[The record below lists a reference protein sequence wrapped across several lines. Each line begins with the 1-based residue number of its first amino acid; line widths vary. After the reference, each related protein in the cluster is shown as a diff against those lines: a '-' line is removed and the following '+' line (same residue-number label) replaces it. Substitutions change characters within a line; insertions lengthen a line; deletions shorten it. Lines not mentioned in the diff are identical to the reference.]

1 MVYFFEREINVFY
14 AFYDPSCTV
23 TPGKPYLLV
32 AWLPENI
39 NFRETTLRSLTK
51 GRRQLK
57 KNVFFRALPVLPNPP
72 TPIRA
77 TWSFFS
83 DVKNQDQF
91 INMVADLPAVFF

>member
-51 GRRQLK
+51 GRPQLK
-57 KNVFFRALPVLPNPP
+57 KTFSFGHC
-72 TPIRA
+72 PIEGGGSTHGRIF
-77 TWSFFS
+77 WPSFKKSIFG
-83 DVKNQDQF
+83 Q
-91 INMVADLPAVFF
+91 